1 MNTDMNHGDGE
12 KHEYS
17 VGEICSLTGVTRKT
31 LFYYDRTGLLKPA
44 YRHGSQEHKRY
55 GNTEFQRLIRILD
68 YREAGLSIG
77 EIRKIL
83 DDPDCSRKDLF
94 AKVLDRLIKE
104 KAEKEKQILKVK
116 EYIRSFDMP

>member
-1 MNTDMNHGDGE
+1 MKTDMNHGDGE

-44 YRHGSQEHKRY
+44 HKRY

-83 DDPDCSRKDLF
+83 DDPDCNRRDLF